1 MLLIVNK
8 EEAAF
13 WLLDVIVGNLLPGMK
28 LKPLLY
34 SGTAVS
40 CNLRQLKNL
49 EKLE

>member
-28 LKPLLY
+28 PKPLCCTVELLR
-34 SGTAVS
+34 AVT
-40 CNLRQLKNL
+40 
-49 EKLE
+49 